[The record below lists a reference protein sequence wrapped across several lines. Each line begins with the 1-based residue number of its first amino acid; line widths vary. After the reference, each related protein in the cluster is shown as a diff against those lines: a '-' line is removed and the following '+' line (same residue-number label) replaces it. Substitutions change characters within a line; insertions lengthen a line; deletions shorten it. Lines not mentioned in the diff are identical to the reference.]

1 MRVAVLTMQ
10 KDEGRLLESWIA
22 YHGQLFGTDGL
33 HIVDNGSTDPYTLD
47 VLGNAARAG
56 AKIFHNPS
64 PRDFERKGEIIS
76 RIIAERCRR
85 FDICFPLDADE
96 FLVRFDDRQ
105 PTSDKAAIEAELQE
119 FLDSGK
125 QVSRLLAAIWNE
137 PGSTF
142 GHHAHQYKVGLR
154 SDFPVKLDLGLHLY
168 DHANRRDLVDAE
180 LIHRGR
186 LGIMHFHNRPFAD
199 TLGRARLKLAQRV
212 RDFEPATL
220 RDYNG
225 AGGHLIK
232 YFFMTPQ
239 EYYAQF
245 SKHEVDL
252 APLFAPY
259 GLEVP
264 FSRLPDE
271 DASTLSAAIAA
282 KPKAKGKPAPNTA
295 PGLTAAELELFLSA
309 LRVATNVLEFGMG
322 GKTILARG
330 VVRGSLVA
338 AHSDPAMIEK
348 VRGEIGAGPGSFE
361 LLHADI
367 GPVGAWGF
375 PTSKQQN
382 HLDNYHLGLANRITP
397 DVDFFLIDG
406 RFRVACAAMVAG
418 AMAADAVVA
427 IHNYRPRPHYHVVET
442 VLRPIAET
450 GELTLFVRRRD
461 VDADTIAA
469 LFADHRADPR

>member
-33 HIVDNGSTDPYTLD
+33 HIVDNGSTDPDTLE
-47 VLGNAARAG
+47 VLGKAARAG

-76 RIIAERCRR
+76 RIIAERCGR
-85 FDICFPLDADE
+85 FDVCFPLDADE
-96 FLVRFDDRQ
+96 FLVRFDERQ
-105 PTSDKAAIEAELQE
+105 PTSDKAAIEAELTE
-119 FLDSGK
+119 FVASGK
-125 QVSRLLAAIWNE
+125 SVTRLLAAIWNE

-154 SDFPVKLDLGLHLY
+154 ADFPVKLDLGLHLY
-168 DHANRRDLVDAE
+168 DHANRRDLVDPD

-252 APLFAPY
+252 KPLFDPY
-259 GLEVP
+259 GIEVP
-264 FSRLPDE
+264 FSRLPEE
-271 DASTLSAAIAA
+271 DTATLTAAVAA
-282 KPKAKGKPAPNTA
+282 KPKAKAKPAPNTA
-295 PGLTAAELELFLSA
+295 LGLTPAEQELFLGA

-348 VRGEIGAGPGSFE
+348 VRREIGDGPGRLE
-361 LLHADI
+361 LVHADV

-375 PTSKQQN
+375 PVTKQQDR
-382 HLDNYHLGLANRITP
+382 LDNYHLGLADRITG
-397 DVDFFLIDG
+397 DVDLFLIDG
-406 RFRVACAAMVAG
+406 RFRVACATMVAG
-418 AMAADAVVA
+418 AMAPDAVVA
-427 IHNYRPRPHYHVVET
+427 VHNYRSRPHYHAIET
-442 VLRPIAET
+442 VLRPVAEV
-450 GELTLFVRRRD
+450 GELTLFVRRSD
-461 VDADTIAA
+461 VDADTVGA

>member
-10 KDEGRLLESWIA
+10 KDEGRLLESWIS

-33 HIVDNGSTDPYTLD
+33 HIVDNGSTDAYTLD
-47 VLGNAARAG
+47 VLGTAARAG

-105 PTSDKAAIEAELQE
+105 PTSDKVAIEAELQE

-125 QVSRLLAAIWNE
+125 QVSRLLAAVWNE

-199 TLGRARLKLAQRV
+199 TVARARLKLAQRV
-212 RDFEPATL
+212 RDFEPETL
-220 RDYNG
+220 RQYNG

-232 YFFMTPQ
+232 YFFMTPK
-239 EYYAQF
+239 EYYGQL
-245 SKHEVDL
+245 SKQEVDL
-252 APLFAPY
+252 KPLFDPY

-264 FSRLPDE
+264 FSQLPEEDE
-271 DASTLSAAIAA
+271 GAAVAA
-282 KPKAKGKPAPNTA
+282 VAARPQPKTKPAPNTDL
-295 PGLTAAELELFLSA
+295 GLTPPEQELFLAA
-309 LRVATNVLEFGMG
+309 LRRATNVLEFGMG

-330 VVRGSLVA
+330 IVQGSLVA
-338 AHSDPAMIEK
+338 AHSDPAMIAK
-348 VRGEIGAGPGSFE
+348 VRAEIGTGPGSLE
-361 LLHADI
+361 LLHADV

-375 PTSKQQN
+375 PTSKQQER
-382 HLDNYHLGLANRITP
+382 LDNYHLGLADRVTR
-397 DVDFFLIDG
+397 DVDLFLIDG
-406 RFRVACAAMVAG
+406 RFRVACAAMIAG
-418 AMAADAVVA
+418 AMATDAVVA
-427 IHNYRPRPHYHVVET
+427 IHNYRSRGHYHAIEK
-442 VLRPIAET
+442 VLRPIAEA

-461 VDADTIAA
+461 VDADVVAEV
-469 LFADHRADPR
+469 FSEYRADAR